1 MLASDI
7 LSGSKE
13 QIARIGATLV
23 QLPATAL
30 NGARSRLDRLA
41 MAVSD
46 SAVTCLR
53 PEMSRLDVLAERL
66 TASTGSVIERQ
77 RARIERLDG
86 LVQVLSPQATLARG
100 YSITRVNGRAVT
112 SASELIP
119 GDHLVTTLASG
130 TVKSTVDSDR

>member
-1 MLASDI
+1 M
-7 LSGSKE
+7 
-13 QIARIGATLV
+13 
-23 QLPATAL
+23 
-30 NGARSRLDRLA
+30 
-41 MAVSD
+41 
-46 SAVTCLR
+46 TCLR
-53 PEMSRLDVLAERL
+53 PELSRLDVLAERL

-112 SASELIP
+112 SASELTP